1 MADDVLVIL
10 QQAIN
15 KEEDRQAYYEDAAQ
29 RACNPLAQKTFAFLA
44 AQEKQHAQYVK
55 SFYAKMEAEKAWPD
69 ASLCGEECKLAA
81 DEIKVVFADARAAI
95 DGEVT
100 CDTSLTEAY
109 DLAMQGERDAIDF
122 YKAQFVAATDP
133 NAQMFYSAL
142 LAAERMHLQLLAK
155 TQEFLDDTESWYFRE
170 EQWLVEG

>member
-1 MADDVLVIL
+1 MPDDVLVIL

-29 RACNPLAQKTFAFLA
+29 RVCNPLAQQTFRFLA
-44 AQEKQHAQYVK
+44 GEEKKHADYVK
-55 SFYAKMEAEKAWPD
+55 SFYAKMQAEKAWPD
-69 ASLCGEECKLAA
+69 ASLCEEECKLAA
-81 DEIKVVFADARAAI
+81 DDIKAVFAAAREAI
-95 DGEVT
+95 EGEVT
-100 CDTSLTEAY
+100 CDTTVTEAY
-109 DLAMQGERDAIDF
+109 DLAMQGERDAIEF

-133 NAQMFYSAL
+133 NAQQFYGAL

-155 TQEFLDDTESWYFRE
+155 TQEFLDDTASWYFRE